1 MSKRE
6 IQTSVT
12 NIPSSSG
19 SLGLTRLP
27 STPPLIRIPNGS
39 PDCRANVIS
48 YMIEAVGLSKLHA
61 R

>member
-19 SLGLTRLP
+19 SSGLARLP
-27 STPPLIRIPNGS
+27 SRPPLIRIPNGS
-39 PDCRANVIS
+39 PDCRVNVIS
-48 YMIEAVGLSKLHA
+48 YMIETDGLVKLHA
-61 R
+61 Q